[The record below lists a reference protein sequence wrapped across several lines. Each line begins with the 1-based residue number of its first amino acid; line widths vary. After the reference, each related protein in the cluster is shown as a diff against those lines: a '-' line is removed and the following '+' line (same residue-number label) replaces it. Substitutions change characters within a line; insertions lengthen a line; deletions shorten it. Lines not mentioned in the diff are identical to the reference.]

1 VDVGIARTQPRYN
14 GDGSVREAELLFLD
28 SIDLAERA
36 IYIENQFL
44 SSALVA
50 DRLAQRLRGRPDLE
64 VVIVAPRS
72 HDSWVERHTMR
83 NGRIRFWRRLK
94 EAGGDRVR
102 LVYPSVDQ
110 GGHATDTMI
119 HSKIMVVDDRFLRVG
134 SANLNNRSMGADTEC
149 DLAIEGKSVTERAA
163 IVDMRNRLLG
173 EHCGVSAGE
182 VAAFLDR
189 HGSIV
194 RAADDLSANGHRL
207 RPIDDGEPDDSG
219 LSDIVERIADP
230 PRPLRPARLARHLLS
245 RLMPSRM
252 VLSLVAAGLVLVGLA
267 LAWKYTALSEVAEP
281 RRIGDVLSAGR
292 GEVWAFA
299 VVVTVFVLG
308 GLIMFPLNI
317 LVLATAAVFGP
328 WFGLLYSMLGALS
341 SSVLMYFVGAR
352 FGKEALGRMLGRRW
366 PKALE
371 SVRQR
376 GLLTVVAFRVV
387 PVAPFTLVNLAAGA
401 SGIGLAD
408 FVLGS
413 VLGWAP
419 GLLLLSFVGDRIV
432 RLVSNPDLAEIG
444 ALVLCIVAYVAV
456 AFAAQALLSRWRSRV
471 S

>member
-1 VDVGIARTQPRYN
+1 
-14 GDGSVREAELLFLD
+14 
-28 SIDLAERA
+28 
-36 IYIENQFL
+36 
-44 SSALVA
+44 
-50 DRLAQRLRGRPDLE
+50 
-64 VVIVAPRS
+64 
-72 HDSWVERHTMR
+72 
-83 NGRIRFWRRLK
+83 
-94 EAGGDRVR
+94 
-102 LVYPSVDQ
+102 
-110 GGHATDTMI
+110 
-119 HSKIMVVDDRFLRVG
+119 
-134 SANLNNRSMGADTEC
+134 
-149 DLAIEGKSVTERAA
+149 
-163 IVDMRNRLLG
+163 
-173 EHCGVSAGE
+173 
-182 VAAFLDR
+182 
-189 HGSIV
+189 
-194 RAADDLSANGHRL
+194 
-207 RPIDDGEPDDSG
+207 
-219 LSDIVERIADP
+219 
-230 PRPLRPARLARHLLS
+230 
-245 RLMPSRM
+245 
-252 VLSLVAAGLVLVGLA
+252 
-267 LAWKYTALSEVAEP
+267 
-281 RRIGDVLSAGR
+281 
-292 GEVWAFA
+292 